1 MVRVDKIV
9 PRALEVQ
16 NYSWIKTQKIINTQQ
31 VKAPRESQEHIDL
44 DEVEAI
50 ILALEL
56 KADLLLMDE
65 RRGQALASSYGL
77 SLTGLLGVLVQAKKT
92 GLIPAVKPLIEQ
104 LIEDA
109 DFRVSDKVYAT
120 ILEFAKE
127 P

>member
-9 PRALEVQ
+9 PGALEVQ
-16 NYSWIKTQKIINTQQ
+16 NYSWIKTQKIINTKQ
-31 VKAPRESQEHIDL
+31 VKALRENQENIDL
-44 DEVEAI
+44 GEAEAI

-65 RRGQALASSYGL
+65 RRGRAVASSYGL

-104 LIEDA
+104 LIKEA

-127 P
+127 L